1 MCKPMEPIPMP
12 YKDDCAKVELVEF
25 KIKRPYDWHDELI
38 ALLLRKSFLVYIT
51 FSELKFHQGDYGT
64 STKNLKRAFNCYFA
78 LSQVGQVGIN
88 LARSKNVKVLLAFAQ
103 GVAADA
109 YVALVSHWDDL
120 YINFVEKFN
129 DEGSTYDQVIAKEV
143 ENYIDESQRKW
154 VLKVTKDIEE
164 ALLLALKCFKS
175 ALAIYE
181 GLAET
186 FSYDVEDEAEN
197 LKGRFGN
204 ALNIA
209 GSYYIKRSASMCDQ
223 DFNLQDALELLITAR
238 HLLTEGLDIF
248 QGLNQDMNCVILTTN
263 LGMSFRTEA
272 YAIKVNNEAELMR
285 DQALIDSIANA
296 FITEDD
302 LDNMN
307 DNDKPNASIKQLVP
321 SSKDEMK
328 SHEYALENY
337 KKAVDFAIK
346 INDQKVIFNAL
357 MNFTGALYYALKEC
371 WLKDLKA
378 YLKKDQEHE
387 HVMDLL
393 TGKYAQTYAME
404 FLQTNLATLKAAP
417 NGLKRLQI
425 ADRGADIFVNY
436 SFIFFKHFI
445 QIRSMY
451 KERGKS
457 AEILYL
463 SVFMPMLMKTFALY
477 ANDRMSG
484 EEGAL
489 KALAMHFTSFTMKVR
504 LTRGHKRELKT
515 FDTELLVGFTKA
527 FREYKKKMPSDL
539 NIFLLPKDF
548 KNR

>member
-1 MCKPMEPIPMP
+1 
-12 YKDDCAKVELVEF
+12 
-25 KIKRPYDWHDELI
+25 
-38 ALLLRKSFLVYIT
+38 
-51 FSELKFHQGDYGT
+51 
-64 STKNLKRAFNCYFA
+64 
-78 LSQVGQVGIN
+78 
-88 LARSKNVKVLLAFAQ
+88 
-103 GVAADA
+103 
-109 YVALVSHWDDL
+109 
-120 YINFVEKFN
+120 
-129 DEGSTYDQVIAKEV
+129 
-143 ENYIDESQRKW
+143 
-154 VLKVTKDIEE
+154 
-164 ALLLALKCFKS
+164 
-175 ALAIYE
+175 
-181 GLAET
+181 
-186 FSYDVEDEAEN
+186 
-197 LKGRFGN
+197 
-204 ALNIA
+204 
-209 GSYYIKRSASMCDQ
+209 
-223 DFNLQDALELLITAR
+223 
-238 HLLTEGLDIF
+238 
-248 QGLNQDMNCVILTTN
+248 
-263 LGMSFRTEA
+263 
-272 YAIKVNNEAELMR
+272 MR

-451 KERGKS
+451 KKRGKS

-484 EEGAL
+484 EEGAF
-489 KALAMHFTSFTMKVR
+489 KALAMHFTSYTMKVR
-504 LTRGHKRELKT
+504 LYRGHKKELKT